1 VDAIFGMQRSPQSR
15 AAAAASKVGRSC
27 SASPRLRRVRA
38 QARSPRRPAADP
50 RPSSVARLRAAPPS
64 RANLAAASRC
74 RVLRKDEP
82 TTPIDLRSSWRCSKT
97 VLAMDFLARFA
108 IQSGGMDQP
117 TNALEVEH
125 VSRSYGSRQA
135 VSDLSL

>member
-1 VDAIFGMQRSPQSR
+1 MDATFGTQRSPQSR

-38 QARSPRRPAADP
+38 QARSPRRRAADP
-50 RPSSVARLRAAPPS
+50 RPSPVARLRVAPPS

-82 TTPIDLRSSWRCSKT
+82 TTPTGLRSSWRCAKT
-97 VLAMDFLARFA
+97 VLAMDLLARFA
-108 IQSGGMDQP
+108 IQAGGMVQP
-117 TNALEVEH
+117 TEALEVEH
-125 VSRSYGSRQA
+125 
-135 VSDLSL
+135 